1 MRLAMKRVFI
11 DVGTLLLALG
21 AASAHGESP
30 PPKLSPDFE
39 KLKVWV
45 GNWTLS

>member
-1 MRLAMKRVFI
+1 MKRVI
-11 DVGTLLLALG
+11 MDVGTVLLVLG

-30 PPKLSPDFE
+30 PPKLSPDLE
-39 KLKVWV
+39 KLDVWV